1 MPQGFSLTVIGCL
14 IHNKDCDPANFHDMS
29 LKRVSLF
36 IIYIE
41 YQMSYFD
48 KNNHKMSLQT
58 DITVFM
64 EMYDGN
70 VDRLIIF
77 KIQNDEK
84 TVEGKPS
91 FTYLAATRGPV
102 DCETFFVKS

>member
-1 MPQGFSLTVIGCL
+1 
-14 IHNKDCDPANFHDMS
+14 MS
-29 LKRVSLF
+29 LKRVSLS
-36 IIYIE
+36 IIYIK

-48 KNNHKMSLQT
+48 KNNHTMSLQT
-58 DITVFM
+58 DVTLFM

-77 KIQNDEK
+77 KKQYDEK

-91 FTYLAATRGPV
+91 FTYLTATRGPV